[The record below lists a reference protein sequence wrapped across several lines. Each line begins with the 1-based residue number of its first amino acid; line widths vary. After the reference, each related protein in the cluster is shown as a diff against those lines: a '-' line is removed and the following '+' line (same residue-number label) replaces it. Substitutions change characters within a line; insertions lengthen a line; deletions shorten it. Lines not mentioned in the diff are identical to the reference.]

1 MARVLVVADD
11 LTGANAAAA
20 GFSRAGMRA
29 VTVGLGRH
37 WDAVAEFHNRFDVVV
52 VTTESRHAAAQ
63 DVVEAVTRSARAG
76 WPVDL
81 VCCRIDTTLRGNVGV
96 ATQALL
102 RAVAELSGRRT
113 VGLCLPAHPT
123 AGRQTV
129 DGYQMLYGSRLEETE
144 LARDPRAPVHTSSV
158 ADVLR
163 AGTSLVTAQVP
174 LSAVT
179 GDPTALQDT
188 LRDAVRDGADV
199 VIGDALTEGHLTRF
213 AEAAA
218 AVGPVAGVDWVAV
231 DPGPGSVALAGALG
245 IRGRGEG
252 GPLLAISGSAT
263 ELTRVQLQALHNV
276 RHVHVVRPTTT
287 AGSPVPDVDATVTEL
302 SKVVAAARPGEV
314 VLLATALTAED
325 VVPLQGDAGADLPR
339 ALGRVTRR
347 VLQECVVDGLY
358 TTGGDVTAAVLDEL
372 GARGL
377 DVEDEVVPLAVAGEI
392 VAGPWSGMPI
402 VTKGGLVG
410 DAQTAVSCVE
420 HLARSAA
427 AHARRVQTAV
437 PRSPA

>member
-29 VTVGLGRH
+29 VTVGLGRR
-37 WDAVAEFHNRFDVVV
+37 WDAVAEFHSRFDVVV
-52 VTTESRHAAAQ
+52 VTTESRHASAAE
-63 DVVEAVTRSARAG
+63 VREAVTRSARAG

-96 ATQALL
+96 STEALL
-102 RAVAELSGRRT
+102 HVAAGLSGRRT

-123 AGRQTV
+123 AGRHTV
-129 DGYQMLYGSRLEETE
+129 DGFQLLYGKRLEETE
-144 LARDPRAPVHTSSV
+144 LVRDPRSPVRTSSV
-158 ADVLR
+158 AEVLR
-163 AGTSLVTAQVP
+163 AGTSLVTANVS

-179 GDPTALQDT
+179 GDAAALEEA
-188 LRDAVRDGADV
+188 LADAVRGGADV
-199 VIGDALTEGHLTRF
+199 LIGDALTEDHLVRL

-218 AVGPVAGVDWVAV
+218 VVGRTADVDWVGV
-231 DPGPGSVALAGALG
+231 DPGPGSVALAAALG
-245 IRGRGEG
+245 IRGHGEG
-252 GPLLAISGSAT
+252 GPLLAVSGSAT
-263 ELTRVQLQALHNV
+263 ELTRVQLQALRNACT
-276 RHVHVVRPTTT
+276 VHVVRPTSLT
-287 AGSPVPDVDATVTEL
+287 GSPVPDVDATVAEL
-302 SKVVAAARPGEV
+302 RKVVEAARPGEV

-325 VVPLQGDAGADLPR
+325 VVPLQGDAGTALPQ

-392 VAGPWSGMPI
+392 VDGPWSGMPI

-410 DAQTAVSCVE
+410 DARTAVACIE
-420 HLARSAA
+420 HLARAA
-427 AHARRVQTAV
+427 TAHARRVQTAV